1 MHCEDKACLCLQFC
15 ALVILA
21 AMDPADVPQDVEN
34 IATRVSRPS
43 EESGPPT
50 PQQMVTGRSLN
61 IQQQDQDHVQ
71 WPLSQEEK
79 GPHVSEELCMASL
92 SS

>member
-1 MHCEDKACLCLQFC
+1 M
-15 ALVILA
+15 ALLKITLVDVT
-21 AMDPADVPQDVEN
+21 AMDPAEDAEN
-34 IATRVSRPS
+34 IAARVSRPS

-61 IQQQDQDHVQ
+61 IQQEEMQ
-71 WPLSQEEK
+71 WPLSQEEE
-79 GPHVSEELCMASL
+79 GPHCPEQLCMTTL